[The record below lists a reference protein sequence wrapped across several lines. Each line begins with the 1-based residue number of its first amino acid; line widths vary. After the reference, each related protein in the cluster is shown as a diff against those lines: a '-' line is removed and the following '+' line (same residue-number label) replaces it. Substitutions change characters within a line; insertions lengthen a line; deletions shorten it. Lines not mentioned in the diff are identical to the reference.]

1 VVVFLI
7 STSSYADGGQ
17 KIKFSCLVESTH
29 SDLTNK
35 ASDRLVFEFAPE
47 LQELCQDATHAKL
60 QLCFSPKIGNVALLT
75 HKQKPWD
82 SSSNISFGT
91 AREIPSTFQLNILD
105 TKASV
110 AQTYLAH
117 CKKI

>member
-1 VVVFLI
+1 MTKIACLSLVVVFLI

-35 ASDRLVFEFAPE
+35 ASDRL
-47 LQELCQDATHAKL
+47 DATHAKL